1 VATLGMTVLG
11 LLWLPVVPKLSSQ
24 LYIYLQSVQGYIA
37 APITCVFV
45 VGVLWRGANS
55 TGAVACLTIGSL
67 LGLLRLIAEI
77 TLGRH
82 YEVGIPVLRLLYSLF
97 VGSNFL
103 HFTCAL
109 FITCVG
115 IIVAASHLAPLP
127 HHNLPTIDTGPSPL
141 PPLWPLLRRSFAGD
155 EADDDAGLSSKPFSS
170 RSRMAG
176 YVGMSVVVVLSIAI
190 IQVVFR

>member
-1 VATLGMTVLG
+1 MTVLG

-55 TGAVACLTIGSL
+55 TGAMACLSIGSL
-67 LGLLRLIAEI
+67 LGLLRLLTEI

-82 YEVGIPVLRLLYSLF
+82 YEVSTPVLHLLYSLF

-109 FITCVG
+109 FIVCVG
-115 IIVAASHLAPLP
+115 IIVAGSHLAP
-127 HHNLPTIDTGPSPL
+127 TMTSSSAL
-141 PPLWPLLRRSFAGD
+141 PPLWPLLRRSIDAEVESLGAGG
-155 EADDDAGLSSKPFSS
+155 EHKRCASA
-170 RSRMAG
+170 RSRMIG
-176 YVGMSVVVVLSIAI
+176 YIAMSAVVILCIAI
-190 IQVVFR
+190 IQITFH